1 MRAAGIGFDSKKRS
15 TSMIIRTSIVTGVA
29 AILLSTAALAD
40 STTTTT
46 TTPTTKSKTTEQ
58 SQKLADRCSALEAQ
72 FDQAITTHGNAAK
85 AAAAKS
91 LRTKG
96 GNLCKSNKQAS
107 GIKNL
112 QQALKDLG
120 VKPKA

>member
-1 MRAAGIGFDSKKRS
+1 MLTRI
-15 TSMIIRTSIVTGVA
+15 TIVTGLA
-29 AILLSTAALAD
+29 AVLLSTAALAD
-40 STTTTT
+40 STTTPSSATAKQKPTETT
-46 TTPTTKSKTTEQ
+46 
-58 SQKLADRCSALEAQ
+58 QKLADRCSALETQ
-72 FDQAITTHGNAAK
+72 FDQAITSHGNAAK

-96 GNLCKSNKQAS
+96 GTLCNSNNQAR

-120 VKPKA
+120 VKPSA

>member
-1 MRAAGIGFDSKKRS
+1 ML
-15 TSMIIRTSIVTGVA
+15 IRTSIVTGLA

-40 STTTTT
+40 STPATSTVKPK
-46 TTPTTKSKTTEQ
+46 PTQNT
-58 SQKLADRCSALEAQ
+58 QKMADRCSALETQ

-96 GNLCKSNKQAS
+96 GTLCSSNKQAS

-120 VKPKA
+120 VKPSA

>member
-1 MRAAGIGFDSKKRS
+1 
-15 TSMIIRTSIVTGVA
+15 MIIRTSIATGLA

-40 STTTTT
+40 STTTP
-46 TTPTTKSKTTEQ
+46 TPTTKPKPTEQ
-58 SQKLADRCSALEAQ
+58 SQKLADRCTALEAQ

-96 GNLCKSNKQAS
+96 GNLCNSNKQSS

-120 VKPKA
+120 VKPSA

>member
-1 MRAAGIGFDSKKRS
+1 
-15 TSMIIRTSIVTGVA
+15 MIIRTGIAAGLA

-40 STTTTT
+40 STATTTK
-46 TTPTTKSKTTEQ
+46 TKPTEQ

-72 FDQAITTHGNAAK
+72 FDQAITTHGTAAK

-96 GNLCKSNKQAS
+96 GSLCNANKQAS

-120 VKPKA
+120 VKPNA

>member
-1 MRAAGIGFDSKKRS
+1 
-15 TSMIIRTSIVTGVA
+15 MIIRTSIATGLA

-40 STTTTT
+40 SATTT

-72 FDQAITTHGNAAK
+72 FDTAITTHGNAAK
-85 AAAAKS
+85 AGAAKT

-96 GNLCKSNKQAS
+96 GTLCNANNQKMGIRNLT
-107 GIKNL
+107 
-112 QQALKDLG
+112 QALKDLG
-120 VKPKA
+120 VKPNA

>member
-1 MRAAGIGFDSKKRS
+1 
-15 TSMIIRTSIVTGVA
+15 MIIRTSIATGLA

-46 TTPTTKSKTTEQ
+46 PTTKTKPTEQ

-72 FDQAITTHGNAAK
+72 FDQAITTHGNVTK

-96 GNLCKSNKQAS
+96 GTLCSSNKQAS

-120 VKPKA
+120 VKPNA

>member
-1 MRAAGIGFDSKKRS
+1 
-15 TSMIIRTSIVTGVA
+15 MIIRTSIATGLA

-40 STTTTT
+40 STTA
-46 TTPTTKSKTTEQ
+46 TPTAKTKPTEQ

-72 FDQAITTHGNAAK
+72 FDLAITTHGNAAK

-96 GNLCKSNKQAS
+96 GSLCNANKQAS

-120 VKPKA
+120 LKPNA

>member
-1 MRAAGIGFDSKKRS
+1 ML
-15 TSMIIRTSIVTGVA
+15 IRTTIVTGFA

-40 STTTTT
+40 TTTTT
-46 TTPTTKSKTTEQ
+46 TTAPTAKPSKTTPTT
-58 SQKLADRCSALEAQ
+58 QKLADRCSALESQ
-72 FDQAITTHGNAAK
+72 FDQAIGSHGTAPK
-85 AAAAKS
+85 AAAAKQ

-96 GNLCKSNKQAS
+96 ETLCKANHQTS

-120 VKPKA
+120 LKPNA

>member
-1 MRAAGIGFDSKKRS
+1 
-15 TSMIIRTSIVTGVA
+15 MIIRTSIATGLA

-40 STTTTT
+40 SAT
-46 TTPTTKSKTTEQ
+46 TTPTTKMKPTEQ
-58 SQKLADRCSALEAQ
+58 SQKLADRCAALETQ
-72 FDQAITTHGNAAK
+72 FDQAITSHGTAPK

-96 GNLCKSNKQAS
+96 GSLCASNKQAS

-120 VKPKA
+120 LKPNA

>member
-1 MRAAGIGFDSKKRS
+1 
-15 TSMIIRTSIVTGVA
+15 MIIRTSIATGLA

-46 TTPTTKSKTTEQ
+46 TPKQKPTEQ
-58 SQKLADRCSALEAQ
+58 SQKLADRCTALETQ

-85 AAAAKS
+85 VAAAKT

-96 GNLCKSNKQAS
+96 ATLCNSNKQAS

-120 VKPKA
+120 VKPSA

>member
-1 MRAAGIGFDSKKRS
+1 
-15 TSMIIRTSIVTGVA
+15 MIIRTSIATGLA

-46 TTPTTKSKTTEQ
+46 TPKPKPTEQ
-58 SQKLADRCSALEAQ
+58 SQKLADRCSTLETQ
-72 FDQAITTHGNAAK
+72 FDQAITTHGNATK
-85 AAAAKS
+85 AATAKS

-96 GNLCKSNKQAS
+96 GNLCNSNKQTS

-120 VKPKA
+120 VKPNA

>member
-1 MRAAGIGFDSKKRS
+1 
-15 TSMIIRTSIVTGVA
+15 MIIRTSIATGLA

-46 TTPTTKSKTTEQ
+46 TKPKPTEQ

-72 FDQAITTHGNAAK
+72 FDQAITTHGNATK

-96 GNLCKSNKQAS
+96 GNLCNSNKQTS

>member
-1 MRAAGIGFDSKKRS
+1 
-15 TSMIIRTSIVTGVA
+15 MIIRTSIVTGLA
-29 AILLSTAALAD
+29 AILLSTAAFAD
-40 STTTTT
+40 SATPATTAPVNKPKQTNM
-46 TTPTTKSKTTEQ
+46 
-58 SQKLADRCSALEAQ
+58 QKMADRCAALETQ

-85 AAAAKS
+85 AAAAKQ

-96 GNLCKSNKQAS
+96 GNLCSSNKQAS

-120 VKPKA
+120 VKPSA

>member
-1 MRAAGIGFDSKKRS
+1 MF
-15 TSMIIRTSIVTGVA
+15 IRTTIVTGFA

-40 STTTTT
+40 TTTTT
-46 TTPTTKSKTTEQ
+46 ATPTVKPSKTTPTT
-58 SQKLADRCSALEAQ
+58 QKLTDRCSALETQ
-72 FDQAITTHGNAAK
+72 FDQAIGSHGTAPK
-85 AAAAKS
+85 AAAAKQ

-96 GNLCKSNKQAS
+96 ETLCKANHQTS

-120 VKPKA
+120 LKPNA

>member
-1 MRAAGIGFDSKKRS
+1 
-15 TSMIIRTSIVTGVA
+15 MIIRTSIATGLA

-46 TTPTTKSKTTEQ
+46 TATKPKPTEQ
-58 SQKLADRCSALEAQ
+58 SQSLADRCSALETQ
-72 FDQAITTHGNAAK
+72 FDQAITTHGNATK

-96 GNLCKSNKQAS
+96 GNLCNSNKQTN

>member
-1 MRAAGIGFDSKKRS
+1 
-15 TSMIIRTSIVTGVA
+15 MIIRTGIVAGIA
-29 AILLSTAALAD
+29 AILLSGAAFAD
-40 STTTTT
+40 SATTAPAKPK
-46 TTPTTKSKTTEQ
+46 PTQ
-58 SQKLADRCSALEAQ
+58 SMQKLADRCSALEAQ

-85 AAAAKS
+85 AAAAKQ

-96 GNLCKSNKQAS
+96 GNLCNANKQAS

-120 VKPKA
+120 VKPNA

>member
-1 MRAAGIGFDSKKRS
+1 ML
-15 TSMIIRTSIVTGVA
+15 IRTSIVTGLA

-40 STTTTT
+40 STPATSTVKPKPVQNT
-46 TTPTTKSKTTEQ
+46 
-58 SQKLADRCSALEAQ
+58 QKMTDRCSALETQ
-72 FDQAITTHGNAAK
+72 FDQAITTHGTAAK
-85 AAAAKS
+85 AAAAKQ

-96 GNLCKSNKQAS
+96 GALCSSNKQAS

-120 VKPKA
+120 LKPSA

>member
-1 MRAAGIGFDSKKRS
+1 ML
-15 TSMIIRTSIVTGVA
+15 IRTSIVTGLT

-40 STTTTT
+40 STTTPATAKPK
-46 TTPTTKSKTTEQ
+46 PTENT
-58 SQKLADRCSALEAQ
+58 QKLADRCSALETQ

-91 LRTKG
+91 LRSKG
-96 GNLCKSNKQAS
+96 GSLCSSNKQAS

-120 VKPKA
+120 LKPNA

>member
-1 MRAAGIGFDSKKRS
+1 ML
-15 TSMIIRTSIVTGVA
+15 IRTSIVTGLA

-40 STTTTT
+40 STPATSTVKPK
-46 TTPTTKSKTTEQ
+46 PTQNT
-58 SQKLADRCSALEAQ
+58 QKMADRCSALETQ

-96 GNLCKSNKQAS
+96 GMLCSSNKQAS

-120 VKPKA
+120 VKPSA

>member
-1 MRAAGIGFDSKKRS
+1 
-15 TSMIIRTSIVTGVA
+15 MIIRTSIA
-29 AILLSTAALAD
+29 AGLAAVLLSTAALAD
-40 STTTTT
+40 SATTTA
-46 TTPTTKSKTTEQ
+46 PATKTKTTEQ

-72 FDQAITTHGNAAK
+72 FDQAITTHGNATK

-91 LRTKG
+91 LRTKA
-96 GNLCKSNKQAS
+96 GNLCNSNKQAS

-120 VKPKA
+120 VKPNA

>member
-1 MRAAGIGFDSKKRS
+1 ML
-15 TSMIIRTSIVTGVA
+15 IRTSLVTGLA

-40 STTTTT
+40 STPATSSTKPK
-46 TTPTTKSKTTEQ
+46 PTQ
-58 SQKLADRCSALEAQ
+58 STQKMADRCSALETQ
-72 FDQAITTHGNAAK
+72 FDQAIATHGNAAK
-85 AAAAKS
+85 AAAAKQ

-96 GNLCKSNKQAS
+96 ATLCNSNKQAS

-120 VKPKA
+120 VKPSA

>member
-1 MRAAGIGFDSKKRS
+1 
-15 TSMIIRTSIVTGVA
+15 MIIRTSIATGLA

-40 STTTTT
+40 STAT
-46 TTPTTKSKTTEQ
+46 TTPTTKTKPTEQ
-58 SQKLADRCSALEAQ
+58 SQKLADRCSALEMQ
-72 FDQAITTHGNAAK
+72 FDQAITSHGNATK

-96 GNLCKSNKQAS
+96 GNLCNSNKQAS

-120 VKPKA
+120 VKPSA